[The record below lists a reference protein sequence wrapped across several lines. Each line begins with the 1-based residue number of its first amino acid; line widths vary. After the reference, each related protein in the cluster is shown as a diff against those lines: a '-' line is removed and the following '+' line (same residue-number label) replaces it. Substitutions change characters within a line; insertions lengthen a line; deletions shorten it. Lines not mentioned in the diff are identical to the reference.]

1 MSSHL
6 AIVLSRRDFGESDQI
21 IFLYTLERG
30 KVEALAKGVKK
41 IISKNSSALEPFC
54 LIEVE
59 FAACH
64 HTKNFGVVVG
74 KELDRLIRARA
85 INIFAGIRGDLD
97 KSFMAQYAVALVNK
111 MAPAEEK
118 DDGIFSLLFDW
129 LAWLEKAETAGTGL
143 LYGFIVKLFKRFG
156 FEPEPS
162 KCVACGQLPAV
173 GDYVFYP
180 MGGGRVC
187 SVCRQARLGERFV
200 KLDRQDAR
208 DFAALADGKWAR
220 AGEVR
225 SENLFVFITE
235 FIQCHSE
242 SKLAYF
248 AGI

>member
-1 MSSHL
+1 ML

-21 IFLYTLERG
+21 ISLYTLEQG

-41 IISKNSSALEPFC
+41 ITSKNSSALEPFC
-54 LIEVE
+54 LVEAE
-59 FAACH
+59 FAI
-64 HTKNFGVVVG
+64 G

-85 INIFAGIRGDLD
+85 LNVFSGIRGNLD

-111 MAPAEEK
+111 MALAEEK
-118 DDGIFSLLFDW
+118 DARVFSLLFDW

-143 LYGFIVKLFKRFG
+143 LYGFIVKLFKCFG

-162 KCVACGQLPAV
+162 KCVACGQSPEA

-180 MGGGRVC
+180 AGGGRIC
-187 SVCRQARLGERFV
+187 PICRQARLGERFV

-208 DFAALADGKWAR
+208 DFAVLADGKWAR
-220 AGEVR
+220 AGEVK

-235 FIQCHSE
+235 FIRCHSE

-248 AGI
+248 AQI